1 MLCSPSQQR
10 HGPHPHLALSDPCC
24 CLFHACYDVCPASQ
38 ELWEGCGGR
47 GPTGAELSG
56 CCLLGLTT
64 RSSSHLPGDPCPRC
78 SLLSAPQTG
87 QHPPWMGFGWGV
99 PAATQSL
106 SQTAGQVSHQG
117 AQEKLGLWA
126 NPASENHGPS
136 FQSLLLTAAA
146 LGMAVGWTTAVQCG
160 PPHGTPGGPDTWGS
174 RNLAA
179 TMHSEQPRASL
190 SVRHQKEAAPSRGGW
205 PTEHIAHCAYCE
217 FQRLTLSLHKL

>member
-1 MLCSPSQQR
+1 MTCAQ
-10 HGPHPHLALSDPCC
+10 HP
-24 CLFHACYDVCPASQ
+24 
-38 ELWEGCGGR
+38 
-47 GPTGAELSG
+47 
-56 CCLLGLTT
+56 
-64 RSSSHLPGDPCPRC
+64 RSSGKAAEEEGLRELNSVAVVSWA
-78 SLLSAPQTG
+78 SLLVLPATSPVTPALGAAFSLPPQTG
-87 QHPPWMGFGWGV
+87 QHPPWMGSGWGM

-106 SQTAGQVSHQG
+106 SQTAGRVSHRG

-160 PPHGTPGGPDTWGS
+160 PPHGAPGGPDTWGS

-205 PTEHIAHCAYCE
+205 PTEHIAHRAYCE